1 MNFNDLSIGTDIEEV
16 DRFKN
21 RSLEND
27 RHFFSHIFTENEL
40 GYCFSKGIP
49 AQHLCARF
57 CGKEAVIKALFPL
70 NITNVYLKDIE
81 ILNTENGIPYVKIEK
96 YPNLNIKISLSHS
109 KKYATATAII
119 VS

>member
-1 MNFNDLSIGTDIEEV
+1 MNFNDLSIGTDIEEI
-16 DRFKN
+16 DRFKGKT
-21 RSLEND
+21 LEKD
-27 RHFFSHIFTENEL
+27 KHFFSHIFTENEL

-57 CGKEAVIKALFPL
+57 CGKEAVIKALYPL
-70 NITNVYLKDIE
+70 NITNLKDIE
-81 ILNTENGIPYVKIEK
+81 ILNTENGIPYVKIKK